1 MRKLMEAKMKDV
13 PQEQREQIISMIE
26 KDPNLFKKIAE
37 EIKQKMDAGKD
48 QMSASMEVMQK
59 YETELKNLK

>member
-1 MRKLMEAKMKDV
+1 MEAKMKDV
-13 PQEQREQIISMIE
+13 PPEQREKIISMIE
-26 KDPNLFKKIAE
+26 KDPELFKKIAE

-59 YETELKNLK
+59 YETELRKLKN